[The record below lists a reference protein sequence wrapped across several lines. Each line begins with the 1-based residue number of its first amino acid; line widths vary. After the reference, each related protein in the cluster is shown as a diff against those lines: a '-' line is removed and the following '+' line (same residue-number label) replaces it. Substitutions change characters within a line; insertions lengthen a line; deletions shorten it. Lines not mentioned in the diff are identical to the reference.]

1 MGVCVNDMDM
11 PKECGECRWFRMHGS
26 TCTEPSYYVDSR
38 CELVAS
44 GQDWYGEDVM
54 GGWIGEDIDPDDKM
68 GYYYYHHCVEVGTRA
83 KQCPLTEVP
92 SHGRLIDA
100 DALIEDL
107 ERQCKEVFR
116 IDAVSPD
123 DYWIT
128 RNEAYNEALWE
139 NWVESFGEYLKTRPT
154 IIEAEEET

>member
-1 MGVCVNDMDM
+1 MGVYIKGMEM
-11 PKECGECRWFRMHGS
+11 PKSCYACMFFGQTDYWNKEDEADILSHCKRTGEKTWES
-26 TCTEPSYYVDSR
+26 VN
-38 CELVAS
+38 
-44 GQDWYGEDVM
+44 
-54 GGWIGEDIDPDDKM
+54 
-68 GYYYYHHCVEVGTRA
+68 GYLPN
-83 KQCPLTEVP
+83 CPLVPIP
-92 SHGRLIDA
+92 SHGRCIDA

-128 RNEAYNEALWE
+128 RNEAYNEALWKS
-139 NWVESFGEYLKTRPT
+139 WVDSFGDYLKTRPT